1 MPRLLL
7 VDDNPSI
14 HKIAETLLSNT
25 AIELVCVES
34 GDQALRRVMDGE
46 HFDVALVDTAMIG
59 MDGWTLLARLRE
71 IPATARIPIAM
82 MAGVLDSVD
91 PGRLESAP
99 IQGFLKKPVELRELG
114 DRIEKLLAQPVPE
127 PAPPQ
132 DAGTAT
138 LGLPL
143 PDEDVLLLEA
153 DDLWEEA
160 PAAVPAAAPAQP
172 AAAAAPLPEEESLE
186 LEELDF
192 ESLREIPQEPTSAPS
207 VLEELLSREAP
218 AAPAAGSPSG
228 GNPWSQDAWEKTPIA
243 PLPAE
248 DESQRVDTGNLP
260 DLGELLEAAES
271 PTLTL
276 EGPAPEAAAPAAA
289 PVAELEGGLDL
300 SLEDELDLL
309 PAAAPAP
316 AEEGHAAALALGAL
330 GLAAAGGAAAIALHE
345 AQAPAPAAS
354 APPAVP
360 AAAAPEPP
368 PAVPSPAPASA
379 PAAAPVHPLVEALL
393 QDPAALDALAQA
405 LAARLGDKVLREVAW
420 EVMPELADRLKR

>member
-14 HKIAETLLSNT
+14 HKIAETLLSTT

-34 GDQALRRVMDGE
+34 GDQALRRVLDGE

-127 PAPPQ
+127 PPAPQ

-138 LGLPL
+138 LHLPV
-143 PDEDVLLLEA
+143 PAEDVLLLEA

-160 PAAVPAAAPAQP
+160 PVTVPAAPPAV
-172 AAAAAPLPEEESLE
+172 PLPEEESLE

-207 VLEELLSREAP
+207 VLEELLSREVPAP
-218 AAPAAGSPSG
+218 QEATPPPS
-228 GNPWSQDAWEKTPIA
+228 GNPWSQEAWEKTPVA

-248 DESQRVDTGNLP
+248 DEDQRIDTGSLP

-271 PTLTL
+271 PTLSL
-276 EGPAPEAAAPAAA
+276 ETPAPEAPAA
-289 PVAELEGGLDL
+289 PVAEFEGGLDL
-300 SLEDELDLL
+300 TLEDELDLF
-309 PAAAPAP
+309 PAAEPAQ
-316 AEEGHAAALALGAL
+316 AGEGHAAALALGAL
-330 GLAAAGGAAAIALHE
+330 GLAAVAGTAAIALHE
-345 AQAPAPAAS
+345 SPAPE
-354 APPAVP
+354 PPAVP
-360 AAAAPEPP
+360 PT
-368 PAVPSPAPASA
+368 
-379 PAAAPVHPLVEALL
+379 PAAAPPVTLAAPAPEPSPEPAPGPAAVAVPTHPLVEAIL
-393 QDPAALDALAQA
+393 QDPAALEALARA